1 MGPSR
6 LRLILPRTI
15 DTDLAS
21 VPRYAQ
27 QSAHLRLVVST
38 AVAVTAGV
46 ILPLRDA
53 VIWFLLMLLVEACS
67 FGIAAALARG
77 WVTLRI
83 GRPIYLGV
91 FIGGV
96 ILWTWLGG
104 LLWST
109 GRREG
114 QLMALIIWLTIIFF
128 GQTGAYRRI
137 AGLAIGTL
145 APGLAVLIWMSFS
158 PRPADLDI
166 RPVLALLGL
175 ALVFACD
182 GVYRALASR
191 RRLEDAQAQLGA
203 SEAQYRLLADN
214 VSDVIA
220 LNSLDGRR
228 LYMSP
233 SIERAVGRKPDEMRE
248 ANNFTFLHP
257 EDAVWLPEEL
267 RRLAQDGGRA
277 THRYRVLHRDGR
289 TVWLEANFGVVPPSE
304 PEGEPMLIS
313 VSRVIDDQVR
323 MEEELKEA
331 TRRAEAAAAAK
342 SDFLANM
349 THELRTPLNAI
360 IGFSSILRASP
371 RLQAADARHAKLI
384 HDASQ
389 SLLELVNDVLDFSKL
404 EAGAAEPE
412 VRAFDPL
419 DTCGGV
425 AELLR
430 DQAVTRGLTLAF
442 EHEGAV
448 RPLAGDP
455 ARIRQVLMNFLSN
468 ALKFTSRG
476 GIRLRLIQNPDS
488 EDRDLLRVE
497 VSDTGIGIPP
507 DQITQL
513 FDRFTQADA
522 SVSRRYGGTGLGLAI
537 CKRNIELMGGRI
549 GADSA
554 PGAGST
560 FWFELS
566 LPLAQAAVDA
576 DVAAALP
583 ETALKLLVVEDVA
596 VNRELIQTL
605 LSPFDIEIATAE
617 NGVEAVERL
626 QQEPFDIVLM
636 DVQMP
641 VMDGLTATRAIR
653 SLALERA
660 RQIPIIAMTANVLP
674 EQIRSCV
681 EAGMNDHLGKPVSPA
696 DLLAALSRWAP
707 DSEAA

>member
-1 MGPSR
+1 MT
-6 LRLILPRTI
+6 RTL
-15 DTDLAS
+15 DKDLAG
-21 VPRYAQ
+21 VPRVAQ
-27 QSAHLRLVVST
+27 QSAPLRLVVST
-38 AVAVTAGV
+38 AVALTAGMV
-46 ILPLRDA
+46 LPLRETL
-53 VIWFLLMLLVEACS
+53 IWFILMLLTEAS
-67 FGIAAALARG
+67 AWAIAAVLSRG
-77 WVTLRI
+77 KVGLRL

-91 FIGGV
+91 FLVGV
-96 ILWTWLGG
+96 SLWLWLGA

-109 GRREG
+109 GRPEG
-114 QLMALIIWLTIIFF
+114 HLMAVVIWMTMIFF
-128 GQTGAYRRI
+128 GQTGAYRKL
-137 AGLAIGTL
+137 AGLVIGTA
-145 APGLAVLIWMSFS
+145 APGVAILAWMALS
-158 PRPADLDI
+158 PRPAGLEF
-166 RPVLALLGL
+166 RPVLILFGL

-191 RRLEDAQAQLGA
+191 RRLVDAQARLTA

-220 LNSLDGRR
+220 LNALDGRR

-233 SIERAVGRKPDEMRE
+233 SIERAVGRSPEEMRS
-248 ANNFTFLHP
+248 ANNYTFLHP
-257 EDAVWLPEEL
+257 EDAKWLPQAL
-267 RRLAQDGGRA
+267 SQMVKDGGRA

-289 TVWLEANFGVVPPSE
+289 TVWLEANFGVIAPPS
-304 PEGEPMLIS
+304 PGDEPMLIS

-331 TRRAEAAAAAK
+331 TRRAEAASAAK

-371 RLQAADARHAKLI
+371 RLQAEDARHAKLI
-384 HDASQ
+384 NEASQ

-404 EAGAAEPE
+404 EAGAAELE
-412 VRAFDPL
+412 ARAFDPVE
-419 DTCGGV
+419 TCAGV

-430 DQAVTRGLTLAF
+430 DQAGERGLTLEF
-442 EHEGAV
+442 SHEGEG
-448 RPLAGDP
+448 RPLSGDP

-468 ALKFTSRG
+468 ALKFTSHG
-476 GIRLRLIQNPDS
+476 GIRLRLIQTPAEGDQ
-488 EDRDLLRVE
+488 DRLRVE
-497 VSDTGIGIPP
+497 VTDTGIGVPP
-507 DQITQL
+507 EQISQL

-537 CKRNIELMGGRI
+537 CKRNIELMGGQI
-549 GADSA
+549 GAEST
-554 PGAGST
+554 PGEGST
-560 FWFELS
+560 FWFELE
-566 LPLAQAAVDA
+566 LPRAQALAEPEPSPT
-576 DVAAALP
+576 ALP
-583 ETALKLLVVEDVA
+583 ETALRLLVVEDVP

-605 LSPFDIEIATAE
+605 LSPFDIEITTAE

-626 QQEPFDIVLM
+626 KQEPFDIVLM

-653 SLALERA
+653 ALPSERA
-660 RQIPIIAMTANVLP
+660 RSTPIIAMTANVLP
-674 EQIRSCV
+674 EQIRTCA

-707 DSEAA
+707 NAEAA